1 MKKIYTFFALLL
13 LCVATAVA
21 QTTTTWESKS
31 GWTQASG
38 GKAGCKWFGATTP
51 GTADTQFTLSEFKIM
66 HEIDA
71 SKDRYIAIATANSTS
86 TLNEADVVAISNN
99 HVAPS
104 AVQLY
109 TYTFDSDVTLNGGT
123 TYYIVFLSSN
133 TPSNGAYTVS
143 DGRVALNHTSYGN
156 YTPGFVDGNG
166 TSRPAWWPYYTAEL
180 TTSVTLVNVT
190 YELYESDGTT
200 LVTSVVNQ
208 QAANSDPSIP
218 ASLTAGAWY
227 FPIYYNYT
235 IADGEIGTTDCT
247 VKVVRTAKPEVV
259 TNTANLS
266 NTKAYSIQC
275 KRGYL
280 STYNGQIASTNYSQ
294 ATLTGK
300 NFAIISYEN
309 AYYLYSVEDAMFV
322 QQDGML
328 DTYPNGSTVSF
339 SATTS
344 PLYQIKFGTNFL
356 NVNDQNYGWV
366 INTWSTPDDGNQ
378 FVIIEAGDFDP
389 TNALEKF
396 ADRTPYYEALNA
408 AITAAGNVPFGTTL
422 HTYVKSADF
431 DNALATAQSTY
442 ANGDATIEELTAA
455 TQALTTAIDACTLNM
470 PTEGFYRIKGKTSG
484 KYLAGTKTDVNSK
497 FNMSD
502 AVDATT
508 IFYYSGTKLISYSTG
523 MENGMTGNVWAWN
536 YDGEGATVVFQDGLT
551 LGGYAIQSGGNGN
564 FYDLGTSADRG
575 RDVTIDA
582 STNARYTSWYLEP
595 VTELPITLRRT
606 SDDTPYF
613 ATFSAP
619 VAVRIE
625 GATLNNVTPEA
636 NSISYKAVDTN
647 QLPANTG
654 VLLTGTSA
662 SATAYV
668 VTDEVAD
675 AGYGLQAYDAAFTV
689 AEEDQTSKLFL
700 GKGKDSDKVGFYKLG
715 SASTNGFK
723 AYFANSTGEAKE
735 GFDLVDA
742 NETTGVESIDNSQF
756 AIDNAPVYNL
766 QGQRV
771 NKAQKGVFIQNGKKV
786 VVK

>member
-13 LCVATAVA
+13 LCAVTAVA
-21 QTTTTWESKS
+21 QTTIYSQGTQVTSTDGLLDGNKYVIRVSGGSYITESNSQYVAPNTQNSITSAAVFTFKANGSTWKVLNESTGNYWGTLTGS
-31 GWTQASG
+31 ATGTFSTATEENAGDWTFSFNNNNFVGQSNGYYINRSSGVMHGWTGTIGLQLYNVN
-38 GKAGCKWFGATTP
+38 AT
-51 GTADTQFTLSEFKIM
+51 
-66 HEIDA
+66 
-71 SKDRYIAIATANSTS
+71 
-86 TLNEADVVAISNN
+86 VAIDNLD
-99 HVAPS
+99 
-104 AVQLY
+104 Q
-109 TYTFDSDVTLNGGT
+109 
-123 TYYIVFLSSN
+123 
-133 TPSNGAYTVS
+133 
-143 DGRVALNHTSYGN
+143 
-156 YTPGFVDGNG
+156 
-166 TSRPAWWPYYTAEL
+166 
-180 TTSVTLVNVT
+180 
-190 YELYESDGTT
+190 
-200 LVTSVVNQ
+200 
-208 QAANSDPSIP
+208 
-218 ASLTAGAWY
+218 
-227 FPIYYNYT
+227 
-235 IADGEIGTTDCT
+235 
-247 VKVVRTAKPEVV
+247 
-259 TNTANLS
+259 LS
-266 NTKAYSIQC
+266 NTKLYQIRC
-275 KRGYL
+275 NRGYL

-294 ATLTGK
+294 ATLSGK

-322 QQDGML
+322 QQDGTL
-328 DTYPNGSTVSF
+328 GTYPNGSTVSF

-356 NVNDQNYGWV
+356 NVNDENYGWV

-442 ANGDATIEELTAA
+442 ANEDATIEELTAA
-455 TQALTTAIDACTLNM
+455 TQALTTAIDACELNM
-470 PTEGFYRIKGKTSG
+470 PTEGMFLRLRSVNGANA
-484 KYLAGTKTDVNSK
+484 YLKAVAAGTRMTVTTTADVN
-497 FNMSD
+497 
-502 AVDATT
+502 T
-508 IFYYSGTKLISYSTG
+508 IFCYTADHKLVPYVHGIPINNVREIGNAGGDASIFTFVKGLNGSIGTYSIGATYSGNTNYLYSTG
-523 MENGMTGNVWAWN
+523 V
-536 YDGEGATVVFQDGLT
+536 DG
-551 LGGYAIQSGGNGN
+551 SN
-564 FYDLGTSADRG
+564 ADRN
-575 RDVTIDA
+575 TYSTQHIDKN
-582 STNARYTSWYLEP
+582 TWTLEE
-595 VTELPITLRRT
+595 VTELPITLHSVDGT
-606 SDDTPYF
+606 NYF

-625 GATLNNVTPEA
+625 GATLNNVTPKA

-647 QLPANTG
+647 LLPANTG

-662 SATAYV
+662 SATATIITETV
-668 VTDEVAD
+668 ETV
-675 AGYGLQAYDAAFTV
+675 GYGLQAYDAAFTV

-723 AYFANSTGEAKE
+723 AYFVNSTGEAKE
-735 GFDLVDA
+735 GFELEDA
-742 NETTGVESIDNSQF
+742 NEVTGVESIDNSQF

>member
-13 LCVATAVA
+13 LYAVTAVA

-86 TLNEADVVAISNN
+86 TLNEADVVAVSNN

-104 AVQLY
+104 AIQLY

-166 TSRPAWWPYYTAEL
+166 TSRPTWWPYYTAEL

-280 STYNGQIASTNYSQ
+280 STYNGKIASTNYSE
-294 ATLTGK
+294 ATLSGK

-322 QQDGML
+322 QQDGTL
-328 DTYPNGSTVSF
+328 GTYPNGSTVSF
-339 SATTS
+339 SVTTS

-356 NVNDQNYGWV
+356 NVNSQNYGWV
-366 INTWSTPDDGNQ
+366 INTYSDPDDGNQ

-389 TNALEKF
+389 TDALEKF
-396 ADRTPYYEALNA
+396 TDRTPYFEALNA
-408 AITAAGNVPFGTTL
+408 AITAAGNVTFGTTL
-422 HTYVKSADF
+422 HTYVKSDDF
-431 DNALATAQSTY
+431 DNALATAQTTY
-442 ANGDATIEELTAA
+442 ADEDATIEELTAA
-455 TQALTTAIDACTLNM
+455 TQALTTAIDACELNM
-470 PTEGFYRIKGKTSG
+470 PTAGFYRIKGKTSG

-508 IFYYSGTKLISYSTG
+508 IFYFNGTKLISYSTG

-551 LGGYAIQSGGNGN
+551 NGGYAIQSGGNGN
-564 FYDLGTSADRG
+564 FYDAGTTADRG
-575 RDVTIDA
+575 RDVTINA
-582 STNARYTSWYLEP
+582 STNTRYTSWYLEE
-595 VTELPITLRRT
+595 VTELPITLHSVDGT
-606 SDDTPYF
+606 KYF

-619 VAVRIE
+619 VPVEIN
-625 GATLNNVTPEA
+625 GATLCSVEV
-636 NSISYKAVDTN
+636 SESGKAINYTATTDT
-647 QLPANTG
+647 QLAAETG

-662 SATAYV
+662 SATATIITETV
-668 VTDEVAD
+668 ETVD
-675 AGYGLQAYDAAFTV
+675 YGLTGYSAAFAVSDNT
-689 AEEDQTSKLFL
+689 KLFL
-700 GKGKDSDKVGFYKLG
+700 GKGSQSGKVGFYALG

-723 AYFANSTGEAKE
+723 AYFVNSTGEAKE
-735 GFDLVDA
+735 GFDLVDG
-742 NETTGVESIDNSQF
+742 NEVTGVESLTPNPSP
-756 AIDNAPVYNL
+756 NGKGSMYNL

-771 NKAQKGVFIQNGKKV
+771 VKAQKGVFIQNGKKV